1 MKRVNFRFALLP
13 RLKLSGKDVSA
24 LLQIVVTSSFRILY
38 LLVYLVSVC
47 TYFCWVFLSVV
58 PISMFHCVAIVLHAH
73 THIFKGNTF
82 VFFFRNKTRNIT
94 NKPQQQQR
102 RTTTNGQT
110 CTYKHTYMHH
120 PLKITRATATITYIH
135 VAVCVCTHIHAYCNC
150 MSCICVGRWVIAAF
164 HLIMKFRSCS
174 AFPCSF
180 SCSGKNQY
188 ITKKI
193 IE

>member
-1 MKRVNFRFALLP
+1 MYLFLLGVF
-13 RLKLSGKDVSA
+13 KC
-24 LLQIVVTSSFRILY
+24 
-38 LLVYLVSVC
+38 C
-47 TYFCWVFLSVV
+47 TYFNVSLCC
-58 PISMFHCVAIVLHAH
+58 HCSSCTHAH
-73 THIFKGNTF
+73 IQRQYFC

-94 NKPQQQQR
+94 NNKPQQQR
-102 RTTTNGQT
+102 RTTTNGQS
-110 CTYKHTYMHH
+110 CTYKHTYMHR

-135 VAVCVCTHIHAYCNC
+135 VAVCVCTHIHTYCNC